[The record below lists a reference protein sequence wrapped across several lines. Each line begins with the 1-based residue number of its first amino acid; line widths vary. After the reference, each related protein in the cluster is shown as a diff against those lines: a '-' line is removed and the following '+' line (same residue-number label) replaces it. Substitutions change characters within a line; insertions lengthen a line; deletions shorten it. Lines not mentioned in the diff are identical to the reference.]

1 MIKKGIVLIV
11 ALSMVFLVFGCSKTE
26 TKTETTAET
35 TAETA
40 VKAEDAGQL
49 ALSESEGP
57 VDIVFWY
64 AISGSKGEVFKGLVD
79 KFNSSQDKIHVEGIF
94 SGKYAETAQKVTA
107 ALASKTLPN
116 GGIIPAGPIFTGQYG
131 NYKILDYMERD
142 PDFDMDDFYAGIW
155 DYAKYDGKI
164 CVVPYNISTPVMY
177 YNKDLFREAGLDPD
191 SPPTTW
197 DELLETAKAITKDTD
212 GDGVMDVWGF
222 NVKDVK
228 WIFKAFL
235 MQNENELIDVSTK
248 TPLFTEK
255 SGIETAEFWK
265 ELIDQKAM
273 PSGLHNI
280 AEDMFLGGQ
289 LGIYMGSSSRIASWR
304 GKTQFELA
312 AAFLPKGKQYAVPI
326 GGATAAL
333 FPSGDEN
340 KDLATYMFIRW
351 LSEPENLA
359 VLSVNTGYIPPR
371 AAVLEEE
378 SVKNFLEEAPMFKVA
393 FEQLKYASSYWHFNE
408 MGTMDSLI
416 MEALG
421 KMEIENLSAEDTMKW
436 LSDELQTEIKENE

>member
-1 MIKKGIVLIV
+1 MVKKGIALII
-11 ALSMVFLVFGCSKTE
+11 ALLVVFLVFGCSKADKKDSE
-26 TKTETTAET
+26 
-35 TAETA
+35 
-40 VKAEDAGQL
+40 QL
-49 ALSESEGP
+49 VLDESEGP

-79 KFNSSQDKIHVEGIF
+79 KFNSSQDRIQVEGIF

-131 NYKILDYMERD
+131 NYKVLDYMEKD
-142 PDFDMDDFYAGIW
+142 ADFDMSDFYDGIW
-155 DYAKYDGKI
+155 DYGKYDGKI
-164 CVVPYNISTPVMY
+164 CVIPYNISTPVMY
-177 YNKDLFREAGLDPD
+177 YNKDRFKESGLDPD
-191 SPPTTW
+191 SPPATW
-197 DELLETAKAITKDTD
+197 DELLETAKAITKDVD
-212 GDGVMDVWGF
+212 GDGVMDIWGY
-222 NVKDVK
+222 NVKDTK

-235 MQNENELIDVSTK
+235 MQNGNEIIDISTK

-265 ELIDQKAM
+265 KMIDQKAM
-273 PSGLHNI
+273 PAGLHNI

-289 LGIYMGSSSRIASWR
+289 LGILMASSSRIASWM
-304 GKTQFELA
+304 GKTEFELA
-312 AAFLPKGKQYAVPI
+312 AAFLPKGKHFAVPI
-326 GGATAAL
+326 GGAVQAL

-340 KDLATYMFIRW
+340 EDIATYMFMKW

-359 VLSVNTGYIPPR
+359 ELSVNTGYIPPR
-371 AAVLEEE
+371 KAVLEEQ
-378 SVKNFLEEAPMFKVA
+378 SVKNFLEDSPMFKVA

-416 MEALG
+416 WEALE
-421 KMEIENLSAEDTMKW
+421 KMEIEGFEADAAMEW
-436 LSDELQTEIKENE
+436 LSNELKTEIEANE